1 MIRHLLQYRLEQRN
15 MRFRHAAFFKFNRA
29 GGRANTVADELI
41 RDGLNTL
48 TRMLT
53 SK

>member
-1 MIRHLLQYRLEQRN
+1 

-29 GGRANTVADELI
+29 GRRADTMADELI
-41 RDGLNTL
+41 RDGLNTF

-53 SK
+53 LE

>member
-1 MIRHLLQYRLEQRN
+1 MRLW
-15 MRFRHAAFFKFNRA
+15 HAAFFKFNWA
-29 GGRANTVADELI
+29 GRRANTMADELI

-53 SK
+53 LE

>member
-1 MIRHLLQYRLEQRN
+1 MRLW
-15 MRFRHAAFFKFNRA
+15 HAAFFKFNRPRW
-29 GGRANTVADELI
+29 RADTVADELI

-53 SK
+53 LE